1 MTSEKVLYVI
11 GKILHVASVLAAPMY
26 LHGVQKTLLP
36 FLAYGALGSFVL
48 CWFFIVS
55 HNLDGLRPSQLSAKT
70 KGDWGRWQIETSA
83 TWGNAFW
90 SFLSGGLNYQI
101 EHHMFPGTA
110 HNLYPA
116 MAPII
121 KEECAKEGIPYNGF
135 DGYFGLLPI
144 TARMFSF
151 LGKMSVDPAKTK

>member
-1 MTSEKVLYVI
+1 
-11 GKILHVASVLAAPMY
+11 
-26 LHGVQKTLLP
+26 
-36 FLAYGALGSFVL
+36 
-48 CWFFIVS
+48 
-55 HNLDGLRPSQLSAKT
+55 
-70 KGDWGRWQIETSA
+70 
-83 TWGNAFW
+83 
-90 SFLSGGLNYQI
+90 
-101 EHHMFPGTA
+101 MFPGTA